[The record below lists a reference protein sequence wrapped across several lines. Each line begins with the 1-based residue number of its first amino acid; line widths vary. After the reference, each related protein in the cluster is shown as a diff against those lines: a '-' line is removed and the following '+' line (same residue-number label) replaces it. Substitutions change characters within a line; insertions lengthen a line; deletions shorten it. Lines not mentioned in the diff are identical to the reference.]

1 MATGFITGRRIAVC
15 ASAFLWAAGTVIV
28 STPTAGATI
37 CGAVGGRHVTVTGC
51 SDPFSELNDTLYA
64 PPPAYYP
71 PPPPPPPV
79 YYPPPPPNIQVC
91 GTVGRRVTVTGCT

>member
-1 MATGFITGRRIAVC
+1 MARRIAVC
-15 ASAFLWAAGTVIV
+15 ASALLWAVGLMVVT
-28 STPTAGATI
+28 TPTADATV
-37 CGAVGGRHVTVTGC
+37 CGSVGGRHFDVSGC
-51 SDPFSELNDTLYA
+51 SDPFYELNDALP
-64 PPPAYYP
+64 PPPAYY

>member
-1 MATGFITGRRIAVC
+1 MATTGRRIAVG
-15 ASAFLWAAGTVIV
+15 ASAFFWAAGTVIV

-64 PPPAYYP
+64 PPPPVYYP
-71 PPPPPPPV
+71 PPPPPPP
-79 YYPPPPPNIQVC
+79 NITVC